1 MIYAI
6 YSKHIQNLITW
17 KLLGYHYGPR
27 NCNLFSPLLLPY
39 VCPCDLL
46 KWDKIMQPNFY
57 IPNPSMTPYVTQN
70 KSEFLTM
77 IHEVLQVLSIPIHY
91 VPVIILGYFLSFFIL
106 SLPPLS
112 PSVLNLPSL
121 LLPED
126 LTFARCSALS
136 AWESSYVCQIF
147 L

>member
-1 MIYAI
+1 
-6 YSKHIQNLITW
+6 
-17 KLLGYHYGPR
+17 
-27 NCNLFSPLLLPY
+27 
-39 VCPCDLL
+39 
-46 KWDKIMQPNFY
+46 
-57 IPNPSMTPYVTQN
+57 
-70 KSEFLTM
+70 M

-91 VPVIILGYFLSFFIL
+91 VPVISGYFLSYFIL
-106 SLPPLS
+106 SLPALS

-126 LTFARCSALS
+126 LTFAHCSALS